1 MGDLILSKKVIKR
14 KYRRTTKTSPL
25 KEVAFLLVLVVL
37 FFIFSQVDF
46 ARNGQTGVVFV
57 LSVGLLI
64 GAGLYG
70 FLLWRQYTTRQAL
83 RAVDLADVDKMK
95 GEEFEL
101 YVAELLKYQGFKT
114 AMTPPSS
121 DYGVDIIARKG
132 RRSIAVQVKRY
143 KKALD
148 QTAIREAV
156 AGKTVRKY
164 QCTEAMV
171 ITNSIFT
178 KAARFL
184 AGESGCILVDRELLG
199 EWIIDYQAVR

>member
-1 MGDLILSKKVIKR
+1 MR
-14 KYRRTTKTSPL
+14 KTSPL
-25 KEVAFLLVLVVL
+25 KEVAFLVVLVVL
-37 FFIFSQVDF
+37 FFIFGQVDF
-46 ARNGQTGVVFV
+46 ARNGQAGVIFV
-57 LSVGLLI
+57 LSIGLFIGVGL
-64 GAGLYG
+64 YV
-70 FLLWRQYTTRQAL
+70 FLLWRRYTTRHAL
-83 RAVDLADVDKMK
+83 RAVDLAGVDKMK

-114 AMTPPSS
+114 TMTPPSS

-132 RRSIAVQVKRY
+132 GRSIAVQVKRY
-143 KKALD
+143 KKTLD

-171 ITNSIFT
+171 ITNSTFT

-184 AGESGCILVDRELLG
+184 AGESDCILVDREHLG
-199 EWIIDYQAVR
+199 EWIMDYRAAH